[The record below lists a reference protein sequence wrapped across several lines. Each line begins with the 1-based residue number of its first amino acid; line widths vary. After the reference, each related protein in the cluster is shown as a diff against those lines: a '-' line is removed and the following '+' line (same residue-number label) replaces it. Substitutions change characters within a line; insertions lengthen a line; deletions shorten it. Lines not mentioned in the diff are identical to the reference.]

1 MLNNLLAENEPP
13 DLIDCIDL
21 EKISSLEEDTS
32 KPNMLRKRSTKYPST
47 QTNPSVA
54 LFLKQVTAK
63 IEKIQ
68 GTQPPNPNLTPQQ
81 LQVLQ
86 NLMNREYLTIKP
98 SDKGGNIVIFK
109 TNKYERM
116 CLDIL
121 TKIGTR

>member
-1 MLNNLLAENEPP
+1 MLNNLLAVNEPP